1 MNMPAQIDAHAPS
14 AAELAGQ
21 PRVVI
26 IGAGMSGLLMAIR
39 LKEAGNANFRIYEKA
54 AKLGGTWRENT
65 YPNIA
70 CDVYAPAYTYSFEPN
85 TEWNWRFGRGEEI
98 QRYFERVGGKYGL
111 QQFITF
117 GCEVAEARWNGLQW
131 DIRLGNGET
140 DCADVLV
147 SAVGALHH
155 PRYPDIEGLGSFAG
169 PCFHTARWDHTVDL
183 RGKRVGI
190 IGTGS
195 TAAQVVPGIVDKVEQ
210 LYLFQR
216 TPQWVL
222 PAPDRKFSERYRQR
236 RRKHRWLARFDHW
249 FNLQLFQL
257 FGRAVV
263 GNRLLMRG
271 IEYACRANLKTIRDP
286 ELRRK
291 LTPDYQVACKRVVV
305 SEDFYPA
312 IQKENAHLV
321 TEGIARITPE
331 GVQLKDGTVVALDVL
346 VLSTGFYPYKTT
358 VEVYGENGVSQREV
372 WGGSPLMYRT
382 IGVPGFPN
390 YFVLFGPYSPIGNM
404 SIIENSEI
412 QAGYVMQCIDLIR
425 RGVVKT
431 LNPKESVA
439 RALKEEMR
447 EGLKKTA
454 WAGGCSSWYLDANG
468 EALSYPFTYDR
479 FRAEMR
485 TPVLEEFEVTR

>member
-1 MNMPAQIDAHAPS
+1 M
-14 AAELAGQ
+14 
-21 PRVVI
+21 
-26 IGAGMSGLLMAIR
+26 
-39 LKEAGNANFRIYEKA
+39 
-54 AKLGGTWRENT
+54 
-65 YPNIA
+65 
-70 CDVYAPAYTYSFEPN
+70 
-85 TEWNWRFGRGEEI
+85 
-98 QRYFERVGGKYGL
+98 
-111 QQFITF
+111 
-117 GCEVAEARWNGLQW
+117 
-131 DIRLGNGET
+131 
-140 DCADVLV
+140 
-147 SAVGALHH
+147 
-155 PRYPDIEGLGSFAG
+155 
-169 PCFHTARWDHTVDL
+169 DL

-195 TAAQVVPGIVDKVEQ
+195 TAAQVVPGIIDKVDR
-210 LYLFQR
+210 LHLFQR

-249 FNLQLFQL
+249 LNLQLFQL

-263 GNRLLMRG
+263 GNRALMRG

-321 TEGIARITPE
+321 TEGIARITPA
-331 GVQLKDGTVVALDVL
+331 GVQLKDGTVVELDVL

-358 VEVYGENGVSQREV
+358 VEVYGENGRSQSEA

-412 QAGYVMQCIDLIR
+412 QVDYVMQCIDLIR
-425 RGVVKT
+425 RGAVKT

-447 EGLKKTA
+447 KGLRKTA
-454 WAGGCSSWYLDANG
+454 WAGGCNSWYLDANG
-468 EALSYPFTYDR
+468 EALSYPFTYGR

-485 TPVLEEFEVTR
+485 APVLDEFEVTR